1 MAKRSRLCIASIASV
16 SNAGTTHA
24 AYSHLLDQLGSS
36 IVDAEMDLSARANE
50 GANAASMISSGGCMA
65 VKPRAQRERK
75 RFEIPFRSRREC
87 RPRSQGCMRIG
98 LQQSDSFTLSAACAE
113 PMVLLRFAQT
123 CWSDVAGPCA
133 NAVTSSD
140 FLVTTSDRPPGSPH
154 FICGWRGWHMS
165 LAIGVR
171 CQRQVGDSGRPPGDS
186 GRP

>member
-1 MAKRSRLCIASIASV
+1 MA
-16 SNAGTTHA
+16 
-24 AYSHLLDQLGSS
+24 
-36 IVDAEMDLSARANE
+36 ARQGGGE

-75 RFEIPFRSRREC
+75 RFEIPFRSRCEC

-123 CWSDVAGPCA
+123 CWSDVADPCA

-140 FLVTTSDRPPGSPH
+140 FLVTTSDRPPGSH
-154 FICGWRGWHMS
+154 LFICGWRGWHMS
-165 LAIGVR
+165 LAICHPRWGQRSATWGQRSAIGDYRYENSASPGKLQVSVAVR
-171 CQRQVGDSGRPPGDS
+171 NRTLGPTETLLV
-186 GRP
+186 